1 MCRRAWIAASQ
12 PASCPAQTWSEPTE
26 SITSCLRNL
35 ATVLPM
41 ILRRVS
47 PIPMGRSP
55 GFLSN
60 GIRRFASKGSRVFSP
75 WTFEHSLFVSLAIDE
90 HKSEDSEPKL
100 VEVRILRHQ
109 SPSKPDGPA
118 PSLVFKADS
127 RIIFKLMASKRTSCA
142 FIGVSGKRTLSE
154 TSFPCGCF
162 CSKSHSVSSF
172 NGSIPFSMFRDKSLI
187 TLPFVIFFTNC
198 SEILFVER
206 ALFDRLSWLWVV
218 SPSNRSSLRFPCS
231 HREFKLPY
239 LRWFSLKISEKRNQ
253 IFL

>member
-1 MCRRAWIAASQ
+1 MCLRACIAASQ
-12 PASCPAQTWSEPTE
+12 PASCPAQTWSEPIE

-47 PIPMGRSP
+47 PILMRRSP
-55 GFLSN
+55 GFLSK
-60 GIRRFASKGSRVFSP
+60 GIRRLASEGSKVFSS
-75 WTFEHSLFVSLAIDE
+75 WTFEQRLFVRFAIDE
-90 HKSEDSEPKL
+90 HRSDNSKPKL
-100 VEVRILRHQ
+100 VEVRILHHQ

-127 RIIFKLMASKRTSCA
+127 RIIFKLMTSKRTSCA
-142 FIGVSGKRTLSE
+142 FIGVSGKRTLSK

-198 SEILFVER
+198 FG
-206 ALFDRLSWLWVV
+206 
-218 SPSNRSSLRFPCS
+218 SS
-231 HREFKLPY
+231 
-239 LRWFSLKISEKRNQ
+239 IV
-253 IFL
+253 